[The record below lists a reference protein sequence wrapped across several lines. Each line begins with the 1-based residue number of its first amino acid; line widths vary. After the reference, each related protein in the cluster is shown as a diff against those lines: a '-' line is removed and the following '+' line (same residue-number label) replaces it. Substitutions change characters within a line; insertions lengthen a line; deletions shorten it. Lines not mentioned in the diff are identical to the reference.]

1 METLWKKESKE
12 IAIEKKENYKL
23 FVPEYNCR
31 SEMRIYPL
39 ADYTKYN

>member
-1 METLWKKESKE
+1 MEEESKE
-12 IAIEKKENYKL
+12 IAIEKENYKL

-31 SEMRIYPL
+31 GEMRMNLL